1 MSQLIPYSQRSIGT
15 KTVETVDARDLYAF
29 LEIVKDYTSWVKAQI
44 RRAQLIENEDF
55 VLFTQKGESNG
66 ARGGN
71 RPTSEYFLT
80 FDAAKHVSMMSGS
93 KKGREAREYF
103 IACEKALQTQPE
115 SEGSILV
122 RMAIAYERQ
131 EAMQRQLTQDMLT
144 LQAQTIAN
152 QTKTLE
158 ALMQATRAETKA
170 DLALEDAHYMTLEDC
185 IVKNGLLRQFPVSQ
199 WASYT
204 TWLKQYC
211 LQYALEIRKNPVV
224 GKLWPDENAY
234 PIPALA
240 ALIRHE
246 QRKPRQLAMVPRAAG
261 GRTHD

>member
-1 MSQLIPYSQRSIGT
+1 MSELIPYLQRSIGS
-15 KTVETVDARDLYAF
+15 KAVETVDARDLHAF
-29 LEIVKDYTSWVKAQI
+29 LEIGKDYTNWIKSQI

-55 VLFTQKGESNG
+55 VLFAQKGVK
-66 ARGGN
+66 GN
-71 RPTSEYFLT
+71 RPTKEYFLT
-80 FDAAKHVSMMSGS
+80 FDAAKHISMISGS
-93 KKGREAREYF
+93 AKGREAREYF
-103 IACEKALQTQPE
+103 IACEKALQAQPE

-144 LQAQTIAN
+144 LQAQTITN
-152 QTKTLE
+152 QAKTLE

-185 IVKNGLLRQFPVSQ
+185 IVKNGLLRQFPVGQ
-199 WASYT
+199 WAGYT